1 MRIVA
6 EIGSNWKSLSDILES
21 CKKASE
27 IDVDVVKLQLFNR
40 SEMYLGNRDVKTGIT
55 PYLNPDWL
63 QSISAYCNKLDIE
76 FMCTAFSPEGYKLV
90 NKYVNIHKV
99 ASAEITDLDI
109 LSTLNAF
116 KKPVYLSTG
125 GASLEQVKVALEVL
139 KNCKV
144 TIFYC
149 VTEYPA
155 KVVDFRHLTKLVETF
170 KRTYE
175 YGYSDH
181 SIDVL
186 NIPKI
191 AMYHGA
197 SVLEKHVNFTEHTDT
212 DDAPHALNLKECGL
226 MVKSLRGDDISLYE
240 TKEKCSWQRKPFNV
254 KAELR
259 YYRSK

>member
-1 MRIVA
+1 MKIIA
-6 EIGSNWKSLSDILES
+6 EVGSNWKSLSDILES
-21 CKKASE
+21 CKKAKE
-27 IDVDVVKLQLFNR
+27 IDADVIKLQLFN
-40 SEMYLGNRDVKTGIT
+40 SSDMYHKAKSCKTGIT
-55 PYLNPDWL
+55 PYLNPDWI
-63 QSISAYCNKLDIE
+63 QSISAYCKKLDIE
-76 FMCTAFSPEGYKLV
+76 FMCTAFSPDGYKLI
-90 NKYVNIHKV
+90 NKFVETHKI

-109 LSTLNAF
+109 MSTVNAF

-125 GASLEQVKVALEVL
+125 GASLEQIKTALEHL
-139 KNCKV
+139 KSCHV

-155 KVVDFRHLTKLVETF
+155 RIVDFRHITNLVETF
-170 KRTYE
+170 KNVYD

-181 SIDVL
+181 SLDVL

-191 AMYHGA
+191 AMHHGC
-197 SVLEKHVNFTEHTDT
+197 SVIEKHVNFTNYTDT

-226 MVKSLRGDDISLYE
+226 MIKSLRGDEISLGE

-254 KAELR
+254 KAEIR